1 MSESGATWHGYWD
14 RGTSAAL
21 FPHARQ
27 HSDEERPVDEV
38 RLTRKLR
45 REEVGMAHVG
55 VAAVEVTGGDVRR
68 SCHLARNRR
77 GSTCGVD
84 RSLNRPSGHHCLVE
98 LAADQDP
105 VRVPFS
111 PRRSHLV
118 GRQD

>member
-45 REEVGMAHVG
+45 REEWVWPTSAW
-55 VAAVEVTGGDVRR
+55 RR
-68 SCHLARNRR
+68 S
-77 GSTCGVD
+77 
-84 RSLNRPSGHHCLVE
+84 RSLVETSGDHVTSLVIAAAA
-98 LAADQDP
+98 LAVSI
-105 VRVPFS
+105 VR
-111 PRRSHLV
+111 
-118 GRQD
+118 